1 MKDAELQVF
10 VDSLRYYFTTSI
22 PGLLEVADAYHTAT
36 IDTPT
41 NECTGIIGVS
51 GEKQGCIYMT
61 ASRAMLGDVLLAMGE
76 PEVDDSLINDVIGE
90 ITNTVAGNAR
100 RVFGSEFMISV
111 PLVVTGLPE
120 QIQFPKNHDVGVI
133 PFNWNGH
140 TASLVV
146 CLQ

>member
-1 MKDAELQVF
+1 MKDAEIQVF

-22 PGLLEVADAYHTAT
+22 PGLLEVKHAHHIGAT
-36 IDTPT
+36 DTPT

-61 ASRAMLGDVLLAMGE
+61 ASRAMLGDILLAMGE
-76 PEVDDSLINDVIGE
+76 PQVDDNLINDVIGE

-100 RVFGSEFMISV
+100 RVFGSGFMISV

-120 QIQFPKNHDVGVI
+120 QIQFPQSNDVGVI
-133 PFNWNGH
+133 PFTWNGH
-140 TASLVV
+140 TAALVV